1 MGCVYL
7 DSVSTNKTLES
18 DVVNNAGTK
27 GELATNTSAKIILK
41 DNLKFKDKNE
51 SNFLPLK

>member
-1 MGCVYL
+1 M
-7 DSVSTNKTLES
+7 LES